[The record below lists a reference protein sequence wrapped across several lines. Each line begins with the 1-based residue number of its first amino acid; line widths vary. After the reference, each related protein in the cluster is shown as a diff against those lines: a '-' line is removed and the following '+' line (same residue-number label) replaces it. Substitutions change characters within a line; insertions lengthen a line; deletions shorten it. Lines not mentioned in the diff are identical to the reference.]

1 VAGQDRPGDR
11 PGIEVGPDPGAVGA
25 GGDDPVDRGEV
36 TSRSGGN
43 DGQSLGTTASRGFL
57 WANVGIFTRYVL
69 AIVLAAVLARIL
81 PPADYAVMVTL
92 LLLVFYFDNAL
103 DLGMGAALVY
113 EQESGVSER
122 VQVAFSANV
131 VLGAVLGVVALLV
144 APVVGW
150 YFQAES
156 YIGVFRLFA
165 VVVVLSALNTV
176 PWSLFMRD
184 MDFRRRSVV
193 EVTRDVTRTGLT
205 IALAV
210 AGYGAWSVVIG
221 FIASNAI
228 TLVLTWWLLR
238 FWPTLQWNWRIIREL
253 FDYAWKVA
261 GNRVLSVLALNGDY
275 FIVGNRNNAQYATY
289 YQAFKLPEFVMG
301 AQLNALSAVL
311 FPMFARIRSEGPG
324 ALREGMFK
332 ALRLV
337 AIFSFPVGVG
347 LALVARDAFTLL
359 FGNPDPV
366 GIQTM
371 EVLSLTGAV
380 VGLGFANGD
389 LLMAINRPGVLLRIN
404 SVMVPLMLV
413 IMWFVAPAGVVW
425 VAVVHLGI
433 QTVFLTIRQ
442 VIVDGLI
449 GARHLDALKCLGPG
463 LVVVCCVSALGL
475 PARILTPGGWW
486 SMLVIVV
493 AGAAG
498 GLVSLAVP
506 AVRSEITEVV
516 ARVRG

>member
-1 VAGQDRPGDR
+1 
-11 PGIEVGPDPGAVGA
+11 
-25 GGDDPVDRGEV
+25 V

-156 YIGVFRLFA
+156 YVGVFRLFA

-311 FPMFARIRSEGPG
+311 FPMFARIRSEGLG
-324 ALREGMFK
+324 ALREGMYK

-359 FGNPDPV
+359 FGNADPV

-413 IMWFVAPAGVVW
+413 TMWFVAPAGVVW

>member
-1 VAGQDRPGDR
+1 M
-11 PGIEVGPDPGAVGA
+11 
-25 GGDDPVDRGEV
+25 

-57 WANVGIFTRYVL
+57 WANVGIFTRYVH

-92 LLLVFYFDNAL
+92 LLLVFFFDNAL

-156 YIGVFRLFA
+156 YVGVFRLFA

-261 GNRVLSVLALNGDY
+261 G
-275 FIVGNRNNAQYATY
+275 
-289 YQAFKLPEFVMG
+289 
-301 AQLNALSAVL
+301 
-311 FPMFARIRSEGPG
+311 
-324 ALREGMFK
+324 
-332 ALRLV
+332 
-337 AIFSFPVGVG
+337 
-347 LALVARDAFTLL
+347 
-359 FGNPDPV
+359 
-366 GIQTM
+366 
-371 EVLSLTGAV
+371 
-380 VGLGFANGD
+380 
-389 LLMAINRPGVLLRIN
+389 
-404 SVMVPLMLV
+404 
-413 IMWFVAPAGVVW
+413 
-425 VAVVHLGI
+425 
-433 QTVFLTIRQ
+433 
-442 VIVDGLI
+442 
-449 GARHLDALKCLGPG
+449 
-463 LVVVCCVSALGL
+463 
-475 PARILTPGGWW
+475 
-486 SMLVIVV
+486 
-493 AGAAG
+493 
-498 GLVSLAVP
+498 
-506 AVRSEITEVV
+506 
-516 ARVRG
+516 